1 MIKRKRTNND
11 LLNTTHKT
19 KDCEPR
25 TPTKTVGEL
34 RFSLRV
40 CSSSATRDS
49 RRVTLVTSQV
59 ISHDWGKDRIVTM
72 LSMSIFHSF
81 IVEVKNKRHKSSF

>member
-1 MIKRKRTNND
+1 MWTTEKDKRINNEV

-19 KDCEPR
+19 KDCQPS

-40 CSSSATRDS
+40 CSSSATSDS
-49 RRVTLVTSQV
+49 RRVTLVTSPV
-59 ISHDWGKDRIVTM
+59 ISHD
-72 LSMSIFHSF
+72 
-81 IVEVKNKRHKSSF
+81 